1 MSTWQRAWEGVLG
14 LLAVLGLALVL
25 VTTRSE
31 LVLDILAQTG
41 QLGLIVMGFGLSLR
55 TGTPN
60 LAVGAVASVS
70 GAFVAFTTT
79 AAGVPLPLAMLLAL
93 VLAGLAGVVMSVFT
107 MVLSAPAWA
116 VSLGAAVVCEAVAAA
131 LLDGRTIPLETAG
144 LYPGPL
150 GFAVFAVISI
160 AGGLLWTRQEVR
172 ADLGGGWPG
181 AVLGLAGSS
190 VLAAAGG
197 IALLM
202 RLGAAT
208 PGSQGLYTTV
218 FALAA
223 VLLGGTS
230 PYGERA
236 GVAGTVLGLLILAL
250 AQGLLA
256 YFGAPMWVF
265 VLVMGAVVL
274 IGLGASRLLD
284 ALRTA

>member
-14 LLAVLGLALVL
+14 LLALLGLALVL
-25 VTTRSE
+25 ITTVSDR
-31 LVLDILAQTG
+31 LLDILAHAG

-60 LAVGAVASVS
+60 LAVGAVAAASA
-70 GAFVAFTTT
+70 AFVAST
-79 AAGVPLPLAMLLAL
+79 AGAGVPLPLAMLLAL
-93 VLAGLAGVVMSVFT
+93 VLAGLLGAAMSAFT
-107 MVLSAPAWA
+107 MLLTAPAWA
-116 VSLGAAVVCEAVAAA
+116 VTLGAAVVCEAVAVA
-131 LLDGRTIPLETAG
+131 LLDDGTIPLETAA

-150 GFAVFAVISI
+150 GFAVFAVVSI
-160 AGGLLWTRQEVR
+160 AGGLLWNRQEVR
-172 ADLGGGWPG
+172 KELGAGWPG

-190 VLAAAGG
+190 MLAAAGG
-197 IALLM
+197 IALLL
-202 RLGAAT
+202 RLGAAP
-208 PGSQGLYTTV
+208 PGDQGLYSTV

-236 GVAGTVLGLLILAL
+236 GVAGTVLGVLILAV

-256 YFGAPMWVF
+256 YLGAPLWVF
-265 VLVMGAVVL
+265 LLVMGLVVL

>member
-25 VTTRSE
+25 ITTRSE

-60 LAVGAVASVS
+60 LAVGAVAAAS
-70 GAFVAFTTT
+70 GAFVAST
-79 AAGVPLPLAMLLAL
+79 ATAGVPLPLAMLLAF
-93 VLAGLAGVVMSVFT
+93 VLAGLAGVAMSVFT

-116 VSLGAAVVCEAVAAA
+116 VTLGAAVVCEALVVA
-131 LLDGRTIPLETAG
+131 LLGGGTIPLETAA

-150 GFAVFAVISI
+150 GFAVFAVVSI

-172 ADLGGGWPG
+172 KDLGAGWPG

-190 VLAAAGG
+190 MLAAAGG
-197 IALLM
+197 IALLL

-208 PGSQGLYTTV
+208 PGSQGLYSTV

-236 GVAGTVLGLLILAL
+236 GVAGTVLGVLILAV

-256 YFGAPMWVF
+256 YLGAPVWVF
-265 VLVMGAVVL
+265 MLVMGMVVL

-284 ALRTA
+284 ALRAA

>member
-1 MSTWQRAWEGVLG
+1 MSTWQRAWEGALG
-14 LLAVLGLALVL
+14 LLALLGVALVL
-25 VTTRSE
+25 ITTRGDH
-31 LVLDILAQTG
+31 LLDILSQTG

-60 LAVGAVASVS
+60 LAVGAVAAASA
-70 GAFVAFTTT
+70 AFVAFTAT
-79 AAGVPLPLAMLLAL
+79 AGVPLPLAMLLAL
-93 VLAGLAGVVMSVFT
+93 VLAGLAGVAMSVFT
-107 MVLSAPAWA
+107 MALSAPAWA
-116 VSLGAAVVCEAVAAA
+116 VTLGAAVVCEALVVA
-131 LLDGRTIPLETAG
+131 LLGDGTIPLETAA

-150 GFAVFAVISI
+150 GFAVFAVVSI

-172 ADLGGGWPG
+172 KDLGAGWPG

-190 VLAAAGG
+190 MLAAAGG
-197 IALLM
+197 IALLL

-208 PGSQGLYTTV
+208 PGSQGLYSTV

-236 GVAGTVLGLLILAL
+236 GVAGTVLGVLILAV

-256 YFGAPMWVF
+256 YLGAPVWVF
-265 VLVMGAVVL
+265 MLVMGMVVL
-274 IGLGASRLLD
+274 AGLGASRLLD